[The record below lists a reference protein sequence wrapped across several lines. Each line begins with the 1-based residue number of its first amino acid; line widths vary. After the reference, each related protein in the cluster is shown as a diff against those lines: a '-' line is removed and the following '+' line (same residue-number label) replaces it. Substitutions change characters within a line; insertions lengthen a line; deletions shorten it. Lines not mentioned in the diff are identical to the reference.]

1 MILFAEFSRLM
12 IDDSSYSD
20 DYALNWDLNT
30 KSRTCSSSNHNF
42 NLESAIP
49 PNTDGPY
56 LALGTCYSNVELFI
70 ITRPSRFE
78 LFKRNWRVLYVE
90 IMLICF
96 SKIRRCWAL
105 VTICKQKGSI
115 HRSWSLLFPPQSLT
129 IRINSCCWIYFFGI
143 KTRPL
148 YSYYQCRMILY
159 EYFRALFLNRF

>member
-96 SKIRRCWAL
+96 SKIRRC
-105 VTICKQKGSI
+105 
-115 HRSWSLLFPPQSLT
+115 
-129 IRINSCCWIYFFGI
+129 
-143 KTRPL
+143 
-148 YSYYQCRMILY
+148 
-159 EYFRALFLNRF
+159 